1 MSNNEFN
8 NNNITNSNVNNV
20 QNVQNIQYNSI
31 QYNSNSLNTIENCV
45 KSKSKNLGNYYFYLI
60 LDIVALIANAVTIIS
75 FFKKS
80 NEDSPILKTFDVFQT
95 HKSMVYLMFLFIL
108 LICALIIL
116 ISIKRRKGYWKFVI
130 KNNKIHYI
138 KTEKCPKCNSKT
150 ARKLSVK
157 RIEKNRF
164 QFVCNND
171 ANHAMNIDY
180 GDIIDYIE

>member
-8 NNNITNSNVNNV
+8 NNNITNSNVNNVQNV

-80 NEDSPILKTFDVFQT
+80 N
-95 HKSMVYLMFLFIL
+95 
-108 LICALIIL
+108 
-116 ISIKRRKGYWKFVI
+116 
-130 KNNKIHYI
+130 
-138 KTEKCPKCNSKT
+138 
-150 ARKLSVK
+150 
-157 RIEKNRF
+157 
-164 QFVCNND
+164 
-171 ANHAMNIDY
+171 
-180 GDIIDYIE
+180 

>member
-8 NNNITNSNVNNV
+8 NNNIINSNVN
-20 QNVQNIQYNSI
+20 NVQNIQYNSI

-95 HKSMVYLMFLFIL
+95 HKSMTYLMFLFIL
-108 LICALIIL
+108 LIFALIIL
-116 ISIKRRKGYWKFVI
+116 ISIKRGKGYWKFVI

-157 RIEKNRF
+157 HIEKDRF
-164 QFVCNND
+164 QFVCKND
-171 ANHAMNIDY
+171 ANHTMNIDY

>member
-8 NNNITNSNVNNV
+8 GNNINKSIINNF
-20 QNVQNIQYNSI
+20 QCNNDLLIPIN
-31 QYNSNSLNTIENCV
+31 NCV
-45 KSKSKNLGNYYFYLI
+45 ESKSKNLGNYYFYLI
-60 LDIVALIANAVTIIS
+60 LDIVALIANATTIIS

-95 HKSMVYLMFLFIL
+95 HKFMVYLMFLLIL

-116 ISIKRRKGYWKFVI
+116 ISLKIRKGYWKLVI
-130 KNNKIHYI
+130 KSNKIHYI
-138 KTEKCPKCNSKT
+138 KTGKCPKSNSNT

-157 RIEKNRF
+157 QVEKNRF
-164 QFVCNND
+164 QFVCKNNP
-171 ANHAMNIDY
+171 NHAINIDY

>member
-8 NNNITNSNVNNV
+8 NNNIINSNVN
-20 QNVQNIQYNSI
+20 NVQNIQYNSI

-45 KSKSKNLGNYYFYLI
+45 KSKSKNLGNYYFCLI

-95 HKSMVYLMFLFIL
+95 HKSMAYLMFLFIL
-108 LICALIIL
+108 LIFALIIL
-116 ISIKRRKGYWKFVI
+116 ISIKKEKGYWKFVVVR
-130 KNNKIHYI
+130 NKIHYI
-138 KTEKCPKCNSKT
+138 ITKKCPQCNHNT
-150 ARKLSVK
+150 ARKLCVK
-157 RIEKNRF
+157 QVEKNRF
-164 QFVCNND
+164 QFVCKNNP
-171 ANHAMNIDY
+171 NHAINIDY

>member
-8 NNNITNSNVNNV
+8 NNNIINSNVN
-20 QNVQNIQYNSI
+20 NVQNIQYNSI

-95 HKSMVYLMFLFIL
+95 HKSMAYLMFLINK
-108 LICALIIL
+108 
-116 ISIKRRKGYWKFVI
+116 KR
-130 KNNKIHYI
+130 
-138 KTEKCPKCNSKT
+138 
-150 ARKLSVK
+150 K
-157 RIEKNRF
+157 RILEICCRKKQNTLHNYKKMSSV
-164 QFVCNND
+164 QS
-171 ANHAMNIDY
+171 
-180 GDIIDYIE
+180 

>member
-8 NNNITNSNVNNV
+8 NNNIINSNVN
-20 QNVQNIQYNSI
+20 NVQNIQYNSI

-80 NEDSPILKTFDVFQT
+80 NEDSPILKTFYVFQT
-95 HKSMVYLMFLFIL
+95 HKSMAYLMFLFIL
-108 LICALIIL
+108 LFFALIIL
-116 ISIKRRKGYWKFVI
+116 ISIKKGKGYWKFVI

-164 QFVCNND
+164 QFVCKND

>member
-8 NNNITNSNVNNV
+8 NNNIINSNVN
-20 QNVQNIQYNSI
+20 NVQNIQYNSI

-95 HKSMVYLMFLFIL
+95 HKSMAYLMFLFIL
-108 LICALIIL
+108 LIFALIIL
-116 ISIKRRKGYWKFVI
+116 LSIKKEKGYWKFVVVR
-130 KNNKIHYI
+130 NKIHYI
-138 KTEKCPKCNSKT
+138 ITKKCPQCNHNT
-150 ARKLSVK
+150 ARKLCVK
-157 RIEKNRF
+157 QVEKNRF
-164 QFVCNND
+164 QFVCK
-171 ANHAMNIDY
+171 
-180 GDIIDYIE
+180 IILIMQ

>member
-8 NNNITNSNVNNV
+8 NNNIINSNVNNV

-80 NEDSPILKTFDVFQT
+80 NEDSPILKIFDVFQT
-95 HKSMVYLMFLFIL
+95 HKSIVYLMFLFIL
-108 LICALIIL
+108 LICALVIL
-116 ISIKRRKGYWKFVI
+116 ISIKRRGYWKFVI
-130 KNNKIHYI
+130 KNNKIRYI

-164 QFVCNND
+164 QFVCKND

>member
-164 QFVCNND
+164 QFVCKND

>member
-20 QNVQNIQYNSI
+20 QNVKNIQYNSI

-95 HKSMVYLMFLFIL
+95 HKSMVYLMFMFIL
-108 LICALIIL
+108 LICALKIL
-116 ISIKRRKGYWKFVI
+116 RSIKRRKGYWKFVI
-130 KNNKIHYI
+130 KSNKIHYI
-138 KTEKCPKCNSKT
+138 KTEKCPKCNSNT

-157 RIEKNRF
+157 QVEKNRF
-164 QFVCNND
+164 QFVCKNNP
-171 ANHAMNIDY
+171 NHAINIDY
-180 GDIIDYIE
+180 GDVIDYIE